1 MIFSGIELLGY
12 QIVLPTSV
20 AFSPGKP
27 ESLEWFA
34 DACDIVADLLE
45 HGIEVENVKHSFELA
60 YYVAGKTICSFSV
73 QCFVDFFKKFRMV
86 VLTFSS

>member
-1 MIFSGIELLGY
+1 M
-12 QIVLPTSV
+12 PTSV

-60 YYVAGKTICSFSV
+60 YYVAGAIPKSM
-73 QCFVDFFKKFRMV
+73 KKWGGGF
-86 VLTFSS
+86 